1 MGVDVANLTQGP
13 GTLYRG
19 AVSATE
25 PLDTAMNLAPTE
37 PDWSDVGGTMDGVTL
52 TINQEYS
59 ELNVDQVVDVPGRR
73 ISKRDMTIGT
83 NMAEPT
89 LENLAFCLNQ
99 GTISEGAGFKAI
111 VPPNDTSATQ
121 PTYSAL
127 IFDGF
132 AANSLRRRVIVRRA
146 LSTNNVEFAY
156 KKDAQTVFTAT
167 FSAHFVSST
176 IPAFKIVDE
185 VAVEAGP

>member
-19 AVSATE
+19 AVGATE
-25 PLDTAMNLAPTE
+25 PLDTALATAPSGPAWT
-37 PDWSDVGGTMDGVTL
+37 DVGGTMDGVTL

-59 ELNVDQVVDVPGRR
+59 ELQVDQVVDVPGRR
-73 ISKRDMTIGT
+73 ISKRDMTIAT

-99 GTISEGAGFKAI
+99 GTISAGTGYKAI

-132 AANSLRRRVIVRRA
+132 SPSSLKRRIVVRRA

-167 FSAHFVSST
+167 FSAHFVSSS
-176 IPAFKIVDE
+176 IPAFRISDE
-185 VAVEAGP
+185 VAVEETP